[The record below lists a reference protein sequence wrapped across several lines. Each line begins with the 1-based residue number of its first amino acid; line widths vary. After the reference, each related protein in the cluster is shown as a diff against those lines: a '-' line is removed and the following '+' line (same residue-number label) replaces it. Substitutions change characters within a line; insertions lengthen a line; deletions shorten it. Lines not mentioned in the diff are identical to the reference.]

1 MQKSPIVFIG
11 LLMSLVQTSV
21 VIPDSAYGDIY
32 KYVDANGVIHFTN
45 APTSTEYNFYMK
57 EGSRRSSVKE
67 LISHYAD
74 MFGLDPHLVYA
85 VIKVE
90 SNFNPN
96 TVSHKGA
103 QGLMQLIP
111 ETAREMEVKNPF
123 NPEEN
128 IRGGSR
134 YLRLML
140 DQFDGDLELALAA
153 YNAGPGSV
161 RRHGGIPPYEETR
174 NYVERVKRY
183 LQHYQQGKETLL

>member
-1 MQKSPIVFIG
+1 MAA
-11 LLMSLVQTSV
+11 LLVL
-21 VIPDSAYGDIY
+21 PALGHADIY
-32 KYVDANGVIHFTN
+32 KYVDEKGVVHFTN
-45 APTSTEYNFYMK
+45 IPTGTQYAFYMK
-57 EGSRRSSVKE
+57 ESVVSEAPTSNNGSLSD

-74 MFGLDPHLVYA
+74 MFGLEAALVQA

-90 SNFNPN
+90 SNYNPN
-96 TVSHKGA
+96 VVSTKGA

-111 ETAREMEVKNPF
+111 ETAQDMQVRNPF

-140 DQFDGDLELALAA
+140 DQFNGNLDLALAA

-161 RRHGGIPPYEETR
+161 QRYGGIPPFDETR
-174 NYVERVKRY
+174 NYIQRVKKHLDRY
-183 LQHYQQGKETLL
+183 RQGKDPIL